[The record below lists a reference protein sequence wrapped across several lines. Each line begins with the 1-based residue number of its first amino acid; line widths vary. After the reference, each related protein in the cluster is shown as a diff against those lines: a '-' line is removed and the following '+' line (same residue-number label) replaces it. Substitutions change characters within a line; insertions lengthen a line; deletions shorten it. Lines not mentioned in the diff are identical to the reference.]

1 MTTFLLIRHGLTDA
15 VGNQITGRLPG
26 VHLNETGRKQAAELP
41 QRLARWKISAIYS
54 SPLERAVE
62 TANPA
67 AEQMKLPLQQSAAL
81 SEVDFGDW
89 SGHTLDDLNQRPEWR
104 QYNTFRSA
112 TRAPHG
118 ELMLEVQTRMVEE
131 LMRLASRHP
140 DQFIACFTHA
150 DAIRA
155 TLCHFLGMP
164 LDLIHRLEIRPA
176 SISLVRL
183 MEWGPQILL
192 VNCMS

>member
-15 VGNQITGRLPG
+15 VGHQITGRLPG

-54 SPLERAVE
+54 SPLERALE
-62 TANPA
+62 TATPA
-67 AEQMKLPLQQSAAL
+67 AAQMKLPIQQSAAL

-104 QYNTFRSA
+104 AYNTFRSA

-131 LMRLASRHP
+131 LTRLAALHP
-140 DQFIACFTHA
+140 DQYVACFSHA

-176 SISLVRL
+176 SITLVRL

-192 VNCMS
+192 VNCMT